1 MTSSLDCGLVSIE
14 RAQTW
19 NWFKTS
25 HEIYGHAKC
34 FQTNIATSLGLTLSP
49 YFCLKHSMNKLRGDS
64 VPKSTWLFGEAPSKV
79 LANSLV
85 AFFNSLRRS
94 DISWLC
100 PRQASHWVL
109 LSLLVVIELV
119 WQLLSIRKPTCYDK
133 LCQLRCNSTK
143 RKQIFF
149 ESIHRKATPAKR
161 GQNYD
166 MYFRKAWLIL
176 FFQKWILKFFCSRSV
191 VGEEMHFRW
200 LLDDTVITITLN
212 LYQETLFYFFPFLN
226 LFN

>member
-1 MTSSLDCGLVSIE
+1 MGSSSTRLLYPKEWPHPKLRVCKHRTSSKAILGQNF
-14 RAQTW
+14 AW
-19 NWFKTS
+19 NLCAC
-25 HEIYGHAKC
+25 EM

-85 AFFNSLRRS
+85 AFLSSSRRS

-119 WQLLSIRKPTCYDK
+119 WQLLSIRKPTCYDI

-143 RKQIFF
+143 RKPVF
-149 ESIHRKATPAKR
+149 
-161 GQNYD
+161 
-166 MYFRKAWLIL
+166 
-176 FFQKWILKFFCSRSV
+176 WI
-191 VGEEMHFRW
+191 
-200 LLDDTVITITLN
+200 DI
-212 LYQETLFYFFPFLN
+212 
-226 LFN
+226 

>member
-1 MTSSLDCGLVSIE
+1 MLV
-14 RAQTW
+14 QNFTW
-19 NWFKTS
+19 NLCVCQT
-25 HEIYGHAKC
+25 

-85 AFFNSLRRS
+85 AFFSSLRRS

-143 RKQIFF
+143 RKHIFWNRYIEWRHLRSGVKIATYIF
-149 ESIHRKATPAKR
+149 ESACW
-161 GQNYD
+161 YC
-166 MYFRKAWLIL
+166 
-176 FFQKWILKFFCSRSV
+176 FCKN
-191 VGEEMHFRW
+191 EF
-200 LLDDTVITITLN
+200 
-212 LYQETLFYFFPFLN
+212 
-226 LFN
+226 